1 MGPVRVLF
9 VLSMVLSVSTPQ
21 ISWVAI
27 DAPVRESGSLALGSS
42 STAASHIVRAVAKV
56 DKTFS
61 AGAAIAPDGLSIALP
76 AGRTEGAAP
85 GSADPPNLDL
95 AGPPLAPRPPPLG

>member
-1 MGPVRVLF
+1 MRVLF

-27 DAPVRESGSLALGSS
+27 DAPVRDAGSLALGSS
-42 STAASHIVRAVAKV
+42 ATTASAIVRSVAKV

-61 AGAAIAPDGLSIALP
+61 VGAAIAPDSVSIALP
-76 AGRTEGAAP
+76 DGRIERTLLR
-85 GSADPPNLDL
+85 SADPPNLDL
-95 AGPPLAPRPPPLG
+95 TGPPLAPRPPPLS